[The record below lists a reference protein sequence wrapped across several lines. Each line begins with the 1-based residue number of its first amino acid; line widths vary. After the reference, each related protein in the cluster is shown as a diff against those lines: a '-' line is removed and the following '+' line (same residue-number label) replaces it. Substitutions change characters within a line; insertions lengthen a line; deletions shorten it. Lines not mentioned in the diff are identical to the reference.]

1 MQTIKIDLS
10 ESLRQVEL
18 HTFADLHLG
27 DCYTDH
33 ELIKQRL
40 REVAEKDNAYIIL
53 NGDLLNNATKTSV
66 SDSYAEDI
74 PPMQQIQTAVEMLQ
88 S

>member
-10 ESLRQVEL
+10 ESLNQIEL

-27 DCYTDH
+27 GDCHTDH

-40 REVAEKDNAYIIL
+40 REVAEKDNAYIII

-66 SDSYAEDI
+66 STLMRRTFHRCNRY
-74 PPMQQIQTAVEMLQ
+74 VW
-88 S
+88 